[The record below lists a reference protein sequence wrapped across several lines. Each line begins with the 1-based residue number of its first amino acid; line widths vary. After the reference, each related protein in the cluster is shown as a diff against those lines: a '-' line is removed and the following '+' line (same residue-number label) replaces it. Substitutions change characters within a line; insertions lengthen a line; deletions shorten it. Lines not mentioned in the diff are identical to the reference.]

1 MKKHHFFAMMSR
13 MKYINRWSLMRNA
26 HTENL
31 SEHSLETAA
40 VAHALAVLHN
50 RRFGGNVNV
59 ERAALLGL
67 YHDLPESLTGDL
79 PTPVK
84 YQNEDLRKAYKQ
96 VEKSAGKTLLNMLPE
111 DIRSD
116 YIPIFIKHEEDLKLW
131 EFVKAADKICALS
144 KCIDE
149 KKAGNSE
156 FDMAAKSIEKTI
168 KDMNLPEARCFIDEF
183 LPSFSLTLDEIKS
196 EE

>member
-1 MKKHHFFAMMSR
+1 MKNHHFFAMMSR

-26 HTENL
+26 HRENL

-40 VAHALAVLHN
+40 ISHALAVLHN
-50 RRFGGNVNV
+50 RRYGGNVNV

-84 YQNEDLRKAYKQ
+84 YHNSRLRDAYQ
-96 VEKSAGKTLLNMLPE
+96 AVEESAGQTLLEMLPE
-111 DIRSD
+111 DLRPD
-116 YIPIFIKHEEDLKLW
+116 YEAIFKHKDEDTLLW
-131 EFVKAADKICALS
+131 RFVKAADKISALA

-149 KKAGNSE
+149 KKAGNTE
-156 FDMAAKSIEKTI
+156 FDVAALSIRETI
-168 KDMNLPEARCFIDEF
+168 LNMNLPEAECFIEEF
-183 LPSFSLTLDEIKS
+183 LPSFSLTLDELKNT
-196 EE
+196 